1 MGITITPRAN
11 IANKVRNTNLP
22 TTKGLMALFEV
33 ISNSIHAINE
43 AKGKNL
49 ISDNGKISI
58 KIFRDPGC
66 FKNEGDEFVD
76 NSPIVSVKV
85 TDNGIGLDEDNF
97 KSFQETDSEHKIQIG
112 GKGVGRFVC
121 LKVFEKME
129 VNSVFIEDNCKKKRT
144 FIFANTPQGFD
155 SYAEE
160 PVQNLSVG
168 TSIKLCNIK
177 DDYSKNIPRSLSDI
191 AKEILMH
198 FQLYFIQKDVP
209 EIVLENDGSNFIV
222 NLNDLFEREFIN
234 DVEFKQFTV
243 GEESFSLYLSKSYN
257 NVKSHKIHFCAHN
270 RSVIDESLYKRI
282 IDLGKTPIKQEDDAI
297 LFYYQAFV
305 VGDFLDKNVDTER
318 VGFNF
323 PKGDEEDDE
332 DENEDEEKQT
342 ETVTLAKIRRAA
354 VETIEELLSTYL
366 NRVRTAKMEK
376 YRPLVYDKMPQ
387 YRAVLSKRED
397 EVKKLQPNLSQ
408 EKLDIELYKID
419 AKWKQE
425 VKEKGI
431 ELIDNKKD
439 IASLDEFRNLYN
451 SYLEDF
457 NEVGMSELARY
468 VVHRK
473 SVLDLFDKLLELK
486 RNGKFYN
493 EDILHSL
500 FFPIRTYSDEVP
512 YEKQNLW
519 MLDERLTYHTFL
531 ASDKS
536 FGTNENIEP
545 AENPND
551 RADLII
557 FNDAFAFSTEKQQPF
572 NSFTIVE
579 FKKPQRDDYDDTENP
594 INQVDNYILDLLDGK
609 VKNRAGRFINIDK
622 NTPFYIYIVCDITPS
637 LKRIIDKRG
646 ELHPTP
652 DGNGYFAYR
661 NAIYSAYIEILPF
674 EKVMDDAKKRNRI
687 LFDKLGLPNE

>member
-1 MGITITPRAN
+1 MNITPRSN
-11 IANKVRNTNLP
+11 IANKVRNTKLP

-33 ISNSIHAINE
+33 ISNSIHAIKE
-43 AKGKNL
+43 AIEKDL
-49 ISDNGKISI
+49 LSDNGKLSI
-58 KIFRDPGC
+58 KVVRNVGLL
-66 FKNEGDEFVD
+66 KNEVD
-76 NSPIVSVKV
+76 LFIDSSPITSIIVQ
-85 TDNGIGLDEDNF
+85 DNGIGLNEENF
-97 KSFQETDSEHKIQIG
+97 KSFLESDSDHKIQIG

-121 LKVFEKME
+121 LKVFEKIKIK
-129 VNSVFIEDNCKKKRT
+129 SIFTEDNSLQERN
-144 FIFANTPQGFD
+144 FVYANIPQGID
-155 SYAEE
+155 SYNELQI
-160 PVQNLSVG
+160 QNGSIG
-168 TSIKLCNIK
+168 TSVELCNIK
-177 DDYSKNIPRSLSDI
+177 AEFEKKFPRSLADI
-191 AKEILMH
+191 AKEIVMH
-198 FQLYFIQKDVP
+198 FQLYFIQKNVP
-209 EIVLENDGSNFIV
+209 EIVLENEGSSTIII
-222 NLNDLFEREFIN
+222 LNNLFEREFIN
-234 DVEFKQFTV
+234 DVNDKPFNV
-243 GEESFSLYLSKSYN
+243 GEEPFTLYLSKSYN
-257 NVKSHKIHFCAHN
+257 NVQSHKIHFCAHN
-270 RSVIDESLYKRI
+270 RSVIDEGLYKRI
-282 IDLGKTPIKQEDDAI
+282 IDLGRTPIKQEEDNRE
-297 LFYYQAFV
+297 FYYQAFV
-305 VGDFLDKNVDTER
+305 VGDFLDNNVDTER
-318 VGFNF
+318 VGFDF
-323 PKGDEEDDE
+323 PKGDDDGEDNEE
-332 DENEDEEKQT
+332 ENEKQT
-342 ETVTLAKIRRAA
+342 EDITLAKIRRAA

-366 NRVRTAKMEK
+366 NQVRAAKMEK

-387 YRAVLSKRED
+387 YRAVLSKREE

-431 ELIDNKKD
+431 ELINKKKD
-439 IASLDEFRNLYN
+439 ITNIDEFRNIYN
-451 SYLEDF
+451 LYLEDF

-473 SVLDLFDKLLELK
+473 SVLDLFDKLLELQ
-486 RNGKFYN
+486 RSGKFYN

-536 FGTNENIEP
+536 FGANKNIEP
-545 AENPND
+545 NENPSD

-557 FNDAFAFSTEKQQPF
+557 FNDAFVFSAEKQKPF

-609 VKNRAGRFINIDK
+609 VKNRAGRFINID
-622 NTPFYIYIVCDITPS
+622 NSTPFYIYIVCDITPS

-661 NAIYSAYIEILPF
+661 NASYSAYIEILPF
-674 EKVMDDAKKRNRI
+674 EKVLEDAKKRNRI

>member
-1 MGITITPRAN
+1 MNITPRSN
-11 IANKVRNTNLP
+11 IANKVRNTKLP

-33 ISNSIHAINE
+33 VSNSIHAIKE
-43 AKGKNL
+43 AKEKNL
-49 ISDNGKISI
+49 LFDDGKISI
-58 KIFRDPGC
+58 KIVRNVGLLKDA
-66 FKNEGDEFVD
+66 GDVFVD
-76 NSPIVSVKV
+76 SSPITSIIVK
-85 TDNGIGLDEDNF
+85 DNGIGLNEENF
-97 KSFQETDSEHKIQIG
+97 KSFLESDSDHKIQIG

-121 LKVFEKME
+121 LKVFEKIIIK
-129 VNSVFIEDNCKKKRT
+129 SIFTEDNSLQERN
-144 FIFANTPQGFD
+144 FVYANIPQGID
-155 SYAEE
+155 SYNELQI
-160 PVQNLSVG
+160 QNGSIG
-168 TSIKLCNIK
+168 TSVELCNIK
-177 DDYSKNIPRSLSDI
+177 AEFEKKFPRSLADI
-191 AKEILMH
+191 AKEIVMH
-198 FQLYFIQKDVP
+198 FQLYFIQKNVP
-209 EIVLENDGSNFIV
+209 EIVLENDGSSTIII
-222 NLNDLFEREFIN
+222 LNNLFEREFIN
-234 DVEFKQFTV
+234 DVNDKPFNV
-243 GEESFSLYLSKSYN
+243 GEETFTLYLSKSYN
-257 NVKSHKIHFCAHN
+257 NVQSHKIHFCAHN
-270 RSVIDESLYKRI
+270 RSVIDEGLYKRI
-282 IDLGKTPIKQEDDAI
+282 IDLGRTPIKQEDDSRE
-297 LFYYQAFV
+297 FYYQAFV
-305 VGDFLDKNVDTER
+305 VGDFLDNNVDTER
-318 VGFNF
+318 VGFDF
-323 PKGDEEDDE
+323 PKGDDDGEDNEE
-332 DENEDEEKQT
+332 ENEKQT
-342 ETVTLAKIRRAA
+342 EDITLAKIRRGA
-354 VETIEELLSTYL
+354 VDAIEELLSTYL
-366 NRVRTAKMEK
+366 NQVRTEKMEK
-376 YRPLVYDKMPQ
+376 YRPFVYNKMPQ
-387 YRAVLSKRED
+387 YRAILSKREN
-397 EVKKLQPNLSQ
+397 EVKKLQPNLSP

-431 ELIDNKKD
+431 ELIDKKKD
-439 IASLDEFRNLYN
+439 ITNLEEFRNIYN

-457 NEVGMSELARY
+457 TEVGMSELARY

-473 SVLDLFDKLLELK
+473 SVLDLFDKLLELQ

-536 FGTNENIEP
+536 FGANKNIEP

-557 FNDAFAFSTEKQQPF
+557 FNDAFVFSAEKQKPF

-609 VKNRAGRFINIDK
+609 VKNRAGRFINID
-622 NTPFYIYIVCDITPS
+622 NSTPFYIYIVCDITPS

-661 NAIYSAYIEILPF
+661 NASYSAYIEILPF
-674 EKVMDDAKKRNRI
+674 EKVLEDAQKRNRI
-687 LFDKLGLPNE
+687 LFDKLGLPND

>member
-1 MGITITPRAN
+1 MIITPRSN

-43 AKGKNL
+43 AKAKKT
-49 ISDNGKISI
+49 ISGNGKISV
-58 KIFRDPGC
+58 KIIRNVGLLN
-66 FKNEGDEFVD
+66 NEGDDFID
-76 NSPIVSVKV
+76 KCPIVSIKV
-85 TDNGIGLDEDNF
+85 SDNGIGLDEENF
-97 KSFQETDSEHKIQIG
+97 KSFQEADSEHKIQIG

-129 VNSVFIEDNCKKKRT
+129 VTSVFTEDNCQKKRT
-144 FIFANTPQGFD
+144 FVFANTPQGFD
-155 SYAEE
+155 TYTEE
-160 PVQNLSVG
+160 SVQNNSIG
-168 TSIKLCNIK
+168 TSIKLCNLK
-177 DDYSKNIPRSLSDI
+177 KDYSKKMPISLSDI
-191 AKEILMH
+191 AKEVVMH
-198 FQLYFIQKDVP
+198 FQLYFIQKNAP
-209 EIVLENDGSNFIV
+209 EIVLENKGSNIV
-222 NLNDLFEREFIN
+222 INLNDLFEREFIN
-234 DVEFKQFTV
+234 DVKDKPFTV
-243 GEESFSLYLSKSYN
+243 GEESFLLYLSKSYN
-257 NVKSHKIHFCAHN
+257 NVQSHKIHYCAHN

-282 IDLGKTPIKQEDDAI
+282 IDLGKTPIRQKNDDSP
-297 LFYYQAFV
+297 FYYQAFV

-323 PKGDEEDDE
+323 PKGEEDEEEEVDD
-332 DENEDEEKQT
+332 EKQT
-342 ETVTLAKIRRAA
+342 EVITLTKIRRAA

-366 NRVRTAKMEK
+366 NLVRTAKMEK
-376 YRPLVYDKMPQ
+376 YKPLIYDKMPQ
-387 YRAVLSKRED
+387 YRAVLSKREA

-408 EKLDIELYKID
+408 DKLDIELYKID
-419 AKWKQE
+419 ATWKQE
-425 VKEKGI
+425 VKEMGI
-431 ELIDNKKD
+431 ELIDKKKD
-439 IASLDEFRNLYN
+439 ITDLDEFNDLYN

-457 NEVGMSELARY
+457 NDVGMSELARY

-473 SVLDLFDKLLELK
+473 SVLDLFDKLLELQK
-486 RNGKFYN
+486 NGNFYN

-519 MLDERLTYHTFL
+519 MLDEKLTYHTFL

-536 FGTNENIEP
+536 FSTNKNIDPTENSK
-545 AENPND
+545 D

-557 FNDAFAFSTEKQQPF
+557 FNDAFVFSAEKQKPF

-579 FKKPQRDDYDDTENP
+579 FKKPQRDDYNDSENP
-594 INQVDNYILDLLDGK
+594 ITQVDNYIFDLLEGK
-609 VKNRAGRFINIDK
+609 VKNRSGRFIQINKD
-622 NTPFYIYIVCDITPS
+622 TPFYIYIVCDITPS

-661 NAIYSAYIEILPF
+661 NATYSAYIEILPF
-674 EKVMDDAKKRNRI
+674 EKVMEDAKKRNRI
-687 LFDKLGLPNE
+687 LFDKLGLLND

>member
-1 MGITITPRAN
+1 MSIIITPRSN

-33 ISNSIHAINE
+33 ISNSIHAIKE
-43 AKGKNL
+43 AKNKNL
-49 ISDNGKISI
+49 VSDNGKISI
-58 KIFRDPGC
+58 KIFRNLGLLR
-66 FKNEGDEFVD
+66 NQGDDLVD
-76 NSPIVSVKV
+76 SSPIVSILVS
-85 TDNGIGLDEDNF
+85 DNGIGLDEDNF

-129 VNSVFIEDNCKKKRT
+129 VNSVFIEANCKKKRT

-155 SYAEE
+155 SYTEE
-160 PVQNLSVG
+160 SVQNPSLG

-177 DDYSKNIPRSLSDI
+177 DDYSKNIPRSLTDI

-209 EIVLENDGSNFIV
+209 DIVLENDGSNSIV

-234 DVEFKQFTV
+234 DVDYKQFTV

-282 IDLGKTPIKQEDDAI
+282 IDLGKTPIKQEDDGI

-305 VGDFLDKNVDTER
+305 VGDFLDRNVDTER

-323 PKGDEEDDE
+323 PKG
-332 DENEDEEKQT
+332 EDEEGDGEDEEERQT
-342 ETVTLAKIRRAA
+342 EDVTLAKIRRRA

-366 NRVRTAKMEK
+366 NQVRTEKMEK

-387 YRAVLSKRED
+387 YRAVLSKREN
-397 EVKKLQPNLSQ
+397 EVKKLQPNLSP

-431 ELIDNKKD
+431 ELIDKKKD
-439 IASLDEFRNLYN
+439 ITNLEEFKELYN
-451 SYLEDF
+451 SYIDDF
-457 NEVGMSELARY
+457 NEVGKSELARY

-473 SVLDLFDKLLELK
+473 AVLDLFDKLLAQKE
-486 RNGKFYN
+486 NGKFDN

-536 FGTNENIEP
+536 FSSNKNIKP
-545 AENPND
+545 AENPGD
-551 RADLII
+551 RTDLII
-557 FNDAFAFSTEKQQPF
+557 FNDAFAFSTEKQKPF

-579 FKKPQRDDYDDTENP
+579 FKKPQRDDYNDAENP
-594 INQVDNYILDLLDGK
+594 ITQVDNYIFDLLDGK
-609 VKNRAGRFINIDK
+609 VKNREGRFIQIDK

-637 LKRIIDKRG
+637 LQRIIDKRG

-652 DGNGYFAYR
+652 DGIGYFAYR
-661 NAIYSAYIEILPF
+661 NASYSAYIEILPF
-674 EKVMDDAKKRNRI
+674 EKVMSDAKKRNRI
-687 LFDKLGLPNE
+687 LFDKLGLLND

>member
-1 MGITITPRAN
+1 MNITPRSN

-33 ISNSIHAINE
+33 ISNSIHAIKE
-43 AKGKNL
+43 AKNKNL
-49 ISDNGKISI
+49 LSDNGKISI
-58 KIFRDPGC
+58 KILRDSGLLQ
-66 FKNEGDEFVD
+66 NQGDDFVD
-76 NSPIVSVKV
+76 SSPIVSIIVS
-85 TDNGIGLDEDNF
+85 DNGIGLDEDNF
-97 KSFQETDSEHKIQIG
+97 KSFQEADSEHKIEIG

-121 LKVFEKME
+121 LKVFEKMKI
-129 VNSVFIEDNCKKKRT
+129 NSVFIENNQLKKRN
-144 FIFANTPQGFD
+144 FVFANTPQGFD
-155 SYAEE
+155 SYKEE
-160 PVQNLSVG
+160 AIQKGIIG
-168 TSIKLCNIK
+168 TTIELCNIK
-177 DDYSKNIPRSLSDI
+177 ADYSKKMPRSISDI
-191 AKEILMH
+191 AKEVIMH
-198 FQLYFIQKDVP
+198 FQLYFIQKNVP
-209 EIVLENDGSNFIV
+209 EIILENEGSNTVVRLSTIF
-222 NLNDLFEREFIN
+222 NNDFKN
-234 DVEFKQFTV
+234 DVNDKTFAV
-243 GEESFSLYLSKSYN
+243 GEETFTLYLSKSYN
-257 NVKSHKIHFCAHN
+257 NVQSHKIHFCAHN

-282 IDLGKTPIKQEDDAI
+282 IDLGKTPIKQEGDGV

-323 PKGDEEDDE
+323 PKGDEEDEE
-332 DENEDEEKQT
+332 DEEEKQT
-342 ETVTLAKIRRAA
+342 ESVTLAKIRRAA
-354 VETIEELLSTYL
+354 VDTIEELLSTYL
-366 NRVRTAKMEK
+366 NQVRTAKMEK

-387 YRAVLSKRED
+387 YRAILSKRED

-431 ELIDNKKD
+431 ELIDKKKD
-439 IASLDEFRNLYN
+439 ITNLEEFRKLYD
-451 SYLEDF
+451 SYINDF
-457 NEVGMSELARY
+457 NEVGQSELARY

-473 SVLDLFDKLLELK
+473 SVLDLFDKLLELQ

-536 FGTNENIEP
+536 FKANTNIEP
-545 AENPND
+545 TENPND
-551 RADLII
+551 RADLVI
-557 FNDAFAFSTEKQQPF
+557 FNDAFAFSAEKQQPF

-609 VKNRAGRFINIDK
+609 VRNRAGRYINIDK

-661 NAIYSAYIEILPF
+661 NASYSAYIEILPF
-674 EKVMDDAKKRNRI
+674 EKVKEDAKKRNRI
-687 LFDKLGLPNE
+687 LFDKLGLPND

>member
-1 MGITITPRAN
+1 MNITPRSN

-22 TTKGLMALFEV
+22 KTKGLMALFEV

-43 AKGKNL
+43 AKEKNL
-49 ISDNGKISI
+49 ISDNGKITI
-58 KIFRDPGC
+58 KFFRNAGLLE
-66 FKNEGDEFVD
+66 NLGDEYID

-85 TDNGIGLDEDNF
+85 SDNGIGLDEENF
-97 KSFQETDSEHKIQIG
+97 KSFMEADSDHKIKIG

-121 LKVFEKME
+121 LKVFEKMK
-129 VNSVFIEDNCKKKRT
+129 VSSVFLKDAQLNKRD
-144 FIFANTPQGFD
+144 FVFANTPQGFD
-155 SYAEE
+155 FYDE
-160 PVQNLSVG
+160 PPIQEGTIG
-168 TSIKLCNIK
+168 TSIELCNIK
-177 DDYSKNIPRSLSDI
+177 ADYSKNIPISLADI

-209 EIVLENDGSNFIV
+209 EIVLENDGSNNIV
-222 NLNDLFEREFIN
+222 NLNNLFEREFIN
-234 DVEFKQFTV
+234 DVDNKQFTV
-243 GEESFSLYLSKSYN
+243 GEELFSLYLSKSYN

-270 RSVIDESLYKRI
+270 RSVIDESLYNRI
-282 IDLGKTPIKQEDDAI
+282 IDLGKTPIKQGNDDV
-297 LFYYQAFV
+297 FYYQAFI
-305 VGDFLDKNVDTER
+305 VGDYLDKNVDTER

-323 PKGDEEDDE
+323 PKG
-332 DENEDEEKQT
+332 EDEEGDGEDEEERQT
-342 ETVTLAKIRRAA
+342 EDVTLAKIRRGAID
-354 VETIEELLSTYL
+354 TIEELLAEYL
-366 NRVRTAKMEK
+366 NQVRTAKMEK

-387 YRAVLSKRED
+387 YRAVLSKREE

-431 ELIDNKKD
+431 ELIDKKKD
-439 IASLDEFRNLYN
+439 ITNIDEFRNIYN
-451 SYLEDF
+451 LYLEDF

-473 SVLDLFDKLLELK
+473 SVLDLFDKLLELQ
-486 RNGKFYN
+486 RSGKFYN

-536 FGTNENIEP
+536 FGANKNIEP
-545 AENPND
+545 NENPSD

-557 FNDAFAFSTEKQQPF
+557 FNDAFVFSAEKQKPF

-609 VKNRAGRFINIDK
+609 VKNRAGRFINID
-622 NTPFYIYIVCDITPS
+622 NSTPFYIYIVCDITPS

-661 NAIYSAYIEILPF
+661 NASYSAYIEILPF
-674 EKVMDDAKKRNRI
+674 EKVLEDAKKRNRI